1 MSRYVILLL
10 LNLPLI
16 VLAMA
21 NSFVAY
27 KTKRVTRQRFLVQ
40 LGVWLTIFIGL
51 ACAQQIYTYLFTS
64 GLTDT
69 ESLSLFDVIQITG
82 IVFLFFIINRMRAKT
97 ETIDRRLQDMHQA
110 VSILLSEKQ
119 K

>member
-1 MSRYVILLL
+1 MSRYTILML

-16 VLAMA
+16 LLAIA
-21 NSFVAY
+21 NSLVAY
-27 KTKRVTRQRFLVQ
+27 KTKRITSQRFLVQ
-40 LGVWLTIFIGL
+40 LGVWLTIFVGL
-51 ACAQQIYTYLFTS
+51 ACAQQIYIYLFTS

-82 IVFLFFIINRMRAKT
+82 IVFLFFVLNRMRTKT
-97 ETIDRRLQDMHQA
+97 EAIERRMQNMHQA
-110 VSILLSEKQ
+110 LSILLSEK